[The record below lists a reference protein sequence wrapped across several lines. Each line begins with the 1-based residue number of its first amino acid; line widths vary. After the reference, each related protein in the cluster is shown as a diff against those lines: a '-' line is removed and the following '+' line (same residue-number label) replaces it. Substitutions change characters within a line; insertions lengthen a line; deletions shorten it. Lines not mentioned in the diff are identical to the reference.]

1 MSAQTNWLKG
11 LFGRK
16 KSFRDL
22 QMDELRRESIR
33 LEQLEAQLVRHL
45 EQIEEQ
51 KRQLFQQGSRPDISA
66 QQRLVLASKIKQA
79 DAKAKNE
86 ARNIQFVQKQLQV
99 ITGLIQLK
107 ENEALWAG
115 SPLLETLARMDLAD
129 LERII
134 EEATVEGS
142 FQTDRLIQIITKME
156 EAEGVAKMASID
168 KDTMEIYKYME
179 QAAAMSTEDPSAV
192 ELAFK
197 KMNEDTLKTREEP
210 GTEFGF

>member
-86 ARNIQFVQKQLQV
+86 ARNIQFVQKQLQA

-134 EEATVEGS
+134 DEATVEGS